1 MMTGRTYNAAEAL
14 EMDLVCRVFPDED
27 FESSVAQYCNEILG
41 NSWHSLRGYKMLIT
55 ETDGMSLEEGLAY
68 EIYNGVGVGPDMQER
83 IADFGSKK

>member
-1 MMTGRTYNAAEAL
+1 M
-14 EMDLVCRVFPDED
+14 
-27 FESSVAQYCNEILG
+27 LG

-83 IADFGSKK
+83 IADFGTKK